1 MVPEVEAWSL
11 SHWTAREVPN
21 LVCFLKSKK
30 YYCPMVGKLLGIRL
44 LDLNLLWKE

>member
-1 MVPEVEAWSL
+1 MAPELEAWSL

-30 YYCPMVGKLLGIRL
+30 YYCPTVGKLLGIRL